1 MIDYEEVL
9 IIGLVGASIITGWLY
24 GRHIRYRPF
33 PPHYTWLSVVVG
45 VAFTLVLYC
54 PIIYLLALDFGTD
67 GIDIN
72 EALILA
78 LILPCG
84 FAITGGFQIFYQVRK
99 AIADKNE
106 AMEEA
111 NRYNGRR

>member
-1 MIDYEEVL
+1 MVDYEQAL
-9 IIGLVGASIITGWLY
+9 IIALIATSIVAGVAY
-24 GRHIRYRPF
+24 GRFIRYRPF

-45 VAFTLVLYC
+45 VGFTLALYC
-54 PIIYLLALDFGTD
+54 PIIYLLALKFGAD

-72 EALILA
+72 EAIILA
-78 LILPCG
+78 LIIPGG
-84 FAITGGFQIFYQVRK
+84 FVITGGFQIYYQVRK
-99 AIADKNE
+99 SIADKNE